1 MKNIAP
7 KFPAIAVNV
16 DEGKVTITPPAYE
29 NPGDDTDLASYT
41 ITYKDSANAEKSI
54 TVTRTVDEASGKTTW
69 SAENATVDASTGA
82 VNLEI
87 KDFAL
92 GATVKAIATD
102 NGGLIAEETPLNSE
116 EQSQTL
122 ETAKV
127 VYDRNGGNGDMAG
140 KTLNKGVKY
149 AILANIFTAPNENQE
164 FKTWQIGDQE
174 YSANDEFLVKADTV
188 IKAIWKNI
196 QVKVSYDA
204 NGGEGTMD
212 GKTLDKGSTYKLVAN
227 GFTAP
232 ENQKFKGW
240 KIGDTEYAPGDEI
253 TVKEDTTVEAV
264 WEDIPAPAP
273 DAKGSTPGGNAA
285 GKKGNS
291 SLPKTGAEI
300 AFSALASA
308 ILLASGG
315 ALTLNR
321 KRRIER

>member
-69 SAENATVDASTGA
+69 SADNATVDASTGA

-127 VYDRNGGNGDMAG
+127 AYDRNGGNGDMAE

-149 AILANIFTAPNENQE
+149 AILANI
-164 FKTWQIGDQE
+164 
-174 YSANDEFLVKADTV
+174 
-188 IKAIWKNI
+188 
-196 QVKVSYDA
+196 
-204 NGGEGTMD
+204 
-212 GKTLDKGSTYKLVAN
+212 
-227 GFTAP
+227 FTAP

-240 KIGDTEYAPGDEI
+240 KIGDTEYAVGAEI
-253 TVKEDTTVEAV
+253 TVNEDTTVEAV

-273 DAKGSTPGGNAA
+273 GTEGTTPGTAETTPGAKGSTPGGNAA